1 MTMPSRLLPLLLAAL
16 ALAGCVEPLRIASLP
31 CVALGV
37 GDSAGTAVVLG
48 QVRAPA
54 NMLADGP
61 TDSQPLVETP
71 VPNAEVYLADATGKA
86 LPGLPHA
93 TTDADGRYRIGNVPS
108 QTTYVVVAGFGLKS
122 GRHAQLETLAQA
134 PAGDVTA
141 DLTLATTLVAADLVD
156 VLDGFSTHLKQDT
169 FNGAVDKTQ
178 KLLTNDRVPNLADA
192 GSVLA
197 LAGTLLNVSP
207 DLRTSVSQLKQ
218 DLATSAAPPLVE

>member
-1 MTMPSRLLPLLLAAL
+1 MTMPRRLLPLLLAAL
-16 ALAGCVEPLRIASLP
+16 ALSGCIEPVGIASLP

-37 GDSAGTAVVLG
+37 GDSAGTAVVMG

-54 NMLADGP
+54 NVLADGP
-61 TDSQPLVETP
+61 TDDQPLAETP
-71 VPNAEVYLADATGKA
+71 VPRADVYLADATGRA

-108 QTTYVVVAGFGLKS
+108 QTTYVVVAGFSLKS
-122 GRHAQLETLAQA
+122 GASATLETLAQA
-134 PAGDVTA
+134 PAGTVTA

-156 VLDGFSTHLKQDT
+156 VLDGFSTNLKQDN
-169 FNGAVDKTQ
+169 FNGAVEKTQ
-178 KLLTNDRVPNLADA
+178 KLLTNDRVPNLADPTD
-192 GSVLA
+192 VLA

-218 DLATSAAPPLVE
+218 DLATSSAPPLVE